1 MVFHIAVT
9 DDIPAD
15 AQKLAGD
22 IRRIFS
28 NYPQHHVSIQV
39 FDSAESMLSFGA
51 GSFQMAF
58 LDILMDG
65 MNGIELAKKLRA
77 ADINMLIVFLT
88 SSPEYAFEAFPV
100 HPFDYL
106 VKPVSPQRLD
116 RMLDEACRLLSPEAP
131 TVTVRVARG
140 ELVIPLDNVFSAVSQ
155 GHAVELCLSDG
166 QRLRCLMTFSDLE
179 RELSRYPRF
188 LMCNRGI
195 LINMDCVSSL
205 DGDLVRLRDGSTYPL
220 RVRGRTE
227 LVSRFSQY
235 QISRMRGGRP
245 G

>member
-51 GSFQMAF
+51 GSFQMVF

-106 VKPVSPQRLD
+106 VKPYPDEDLQRVLSEAVRALPLEETVFPIRAAYTSYQVPAASIVSAVAQGHSVELNMEDGQTIRSIMTVAEIRTLLLTEPRFLESNRGVIVNMDHVASLEKGVLHLSD
-116 RMLDEACRLLSPEAP
+116 RSVFSLR
-131 TVTVRVARG
+131 TRNRG
-140 ELVIPLDNVFSAVSQ
+140 ELISQ
-155 GHAVELCLSDG
+155 F
-166 QRLRCLMTFSDLE
+166 T
-179 RELSRYPRF
+179 
-188 LMCNRGI
+188 
-195 LINMDCVSSL
+195 
-205 DGDLVRLRDGSTYPL
+205 
-220 RVRGRTE
+220 
-227 LVSRFSQY
+227 QY
-235 QISRMRGGRP
+235 QISRLKRG
-245 G
+245 

>member
-100 HPFDYL
+100 HPFAYPDEDLQRVLSEAIRALQQEETVFPIRAAYTSYQ
-106 VKPVSPQRLD
+106 VPAASIVSAVAQGHSVELNMEDGQTIRSIMTFAEIRTLLLTEPRFLESNRGVIVNMDHVASLEKGVLHLSD
-116 RMLDEACRLLSPEAP
+116 RSVFSLR
-131 TVTVRVARG
+131 TRNRG
-140 ELVIPLDNVFSAVSQ
+140 ELISQ
-155 GHAVELCLSDG
+155 F
-166 QRLRCLMTFSDLE
+166 T
-179 RELSRYPRF
+179 
-188 LMCNRGI
+188 
-195 LINMDCVSSL
+195 
-205 DGDLVRLRDGSTYPL
+205 
-220 RVRGRTE
+220 
-227 LVSRFSQY
+227 QY
-235 QISRMRGGRP
+235 QISRLKRG
-245 G
+245 